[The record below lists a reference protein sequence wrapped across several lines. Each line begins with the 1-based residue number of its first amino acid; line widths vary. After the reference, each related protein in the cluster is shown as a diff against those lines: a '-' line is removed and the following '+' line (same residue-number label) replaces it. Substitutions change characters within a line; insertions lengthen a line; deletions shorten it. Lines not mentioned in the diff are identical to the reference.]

1 MIATIAMNLAVILFE
16 VLLVV
21 FMSLL
26 FAFDYM
32 TNIRRLTT
40 TQKDFR

>member
-1 MIATIAMNLAVILFE
+1 
-16 VLLVV
+16 
-21 FMSLL
+21 MSLL

-40 TQKDFR
+40 TRKDFRWTTAKLVELTFFANLVQLG